1 MNAWKRIVVALATV
15 MVTGAVGLFAPPA
28 PAEVIG
34 NWDFSSAAPLA
45 AQSSVSGMSLVSLP
59 TTGIYGAFGGT
70 ADPPPLE
77 YKTTTE
83 FGITPLAGHAGRVMK
98 VPDMS
103 GRGPATGLMATFPL
117 RANGISNA
125 GLAVKLNRYSVVMDV
140 LVPSTSFGGPK
151 DYINLFQPRANA
163 DGSLFLREPSRSI
176 GGAVYSQQNT
186 FFSDTWYRLALV
198 MNLDAASNVPRYESF
213 LNGQKVGEIIW
224 DNIVVE
230 NDRDNVLKTQDLVV
244 DGAWSI
250 GSASDTHPY
259 LGAAYPSS
267 SAFFLFND
275 NNGELGELYVANLQ
289 FRDSA
294 MTQAEVTQLGGAAGG
309 VIAVPEP
316 TSLAIAGTALL
327 CLGGAAWRRGGV
339 RARRRAGRAAPT
351 SAGGCRARF
360 QPMSGIPPTGFPKR
374 A

>member
-15 MVTGAVGLFAPPA
+15 LVTGAVGLLAPPA

-34 NWDFSSAAPLA
+34 NWDFSSGAPLT
-45 AQSSVSGMSLVSLP
+45 AQSSISGMSLVSLP
-59 TTGIYGAFGGT
+59 TTGIYAAFGGPPN
-70 ADPPPLE
+70 PPPLE
-77 YKTTTE
+77 YKSTSE
-83 FGITPLAGHAGRVMK
+83 FGITSLAGNTGRVMR

-117 RANGISNA
+117 RANGVSSA
-125 GLAVKLNRYSVVMDV
+125 GPAVKLNRYSVVMDV

-176 GGAVYSQQNT
+176 GGANYSQPNT
-186 FFSDTWYRLALV
+186 FLPDTWYRLALV

-230 NDRDNVLKTQDLVV
+230 NDRDDALKTRDLVV

-250 GSASDTHPY
+250 GSATDTHPL
-259 LGAAYPSS
+259 LGSYYPSS

-294 MTQAEVTQLGGAAGG
+294 MTQAEVAQLGAATGG

-316 TSLAIAGTALL
+316 TSLVIAGTALL
-327 CLGGAAWRRGGV
+327 CLGGAAVRRQRTASSRQGRRN
-339 RARRRAGRAAPT
+339 RA
-351 SAGGCRARF
+351 
-360 QPMSGIPPTGFPKR
+360 SG
-374 A
+374 